1 MAIGFETE
9 GINQLFE
16 NFSID
21 KILSGDLSLFTWLFS
36 LIIMIAIYS
45 IVIYHFYRYI
55 ARRDVFKPSERKH
68 SKAIGFL
75 KYFFLFPFVAFLFF
89 VGFSLLLIFLTR
101 SYSILDVLYIAFAI
115 IVAIRITSYYTEG
128 LSKDVAKM
136 LPFAILGIFLVD
148 SSYFSIETVTDR
160 FNALPENVNAIIQFL
175 ILIIL
180 VEWILRIGLNVRYA
194 IFPKKKAT
202 TAEAEENEEYPPEPE
217 ENKEYP
223 AETEENE
230 E

>member
-1 MAIGFETE
+1 MALPFE
-9 GINQLFE
+9 GINDLFG
-16 NFSID
+16 NFSLE

-68 SKAIGFL
+68 SKAIGFV

-89 VGFSLLLIFLTR
+89 VGFSLMLIFLTR

-115 IVAIRITSYYTEG
+115 IVAIRITAYYTED

-148 SSYFSIETVTDR
+148 SSYFSMETVTER
-160 FNALPENVNAIIQFL
+160 LNALPDSINAIIQFL

-180 VEWILRIGLNVRYA
+180 VEWILRIALNVKRA
-194 IFPKKKAT
+194 IFI
-202 TAEAEENEEYPPEPE
+202 
-217 ENKEYP
+217 
-223 AETEENE
+223 
-230 E
+230 